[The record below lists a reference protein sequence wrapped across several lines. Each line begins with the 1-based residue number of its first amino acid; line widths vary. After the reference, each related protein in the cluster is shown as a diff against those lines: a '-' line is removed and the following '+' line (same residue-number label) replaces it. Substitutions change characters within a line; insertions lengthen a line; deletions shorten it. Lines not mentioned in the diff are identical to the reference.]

1 MTTERK
7 DDFYDTGWP
16 LILFRLWRK
25 LLKLKFFSWKLQ
37 NWLFLHMQLKT
48 TSLLKGLPR
57 EKLDLN
63 PFHVLVAWDLS
74 LGQIQFS
81 SFQFSRSVVSDSA
94 TPWTAAHQ
102 VSLSIT
108 NSWSLLKLMSIAS
121 VMPSNHLILCGQ
133 IRTSKKRGGGSQR
146 HFKSQVENY
155 EISVCLSGFMYASV
169 CVFWGLFVFYN
180 IDEVVNEF

>member
-37 NWLFLHMQLKT
+37 NRLFLHMQLKT

-63 PFHVLVAWDLS
+63 PFHVLVA
-74 LGQIQFS
+74 
-81 SFQFSRSVVSDSA
+81 
-94 TPWTAAHQ
+94 
-102 VSLSIT
+102 
-108 NSWSLLKLMSIAS
+108 
-121 VMPSNHLILCGQ
+121 
-133 IRTSKKRGGGSQR
+133 
-146 HFKSQVENY
+146 
-155 EISVCLSGFMYASV
+155 
-169 CVFWGLFVFYN
+169 
-180 IDEVVNEF
+180 